1 MNGLNRFIV
10 VLVALKLAAA
20 TTLVLLVGAGLV
32 QPDRLPLGYWLQNG
46 LGILAT
52 PGRMERL
59 PGLAVAGGVLL
70 LSLWLLWLEARS
82 VMRPNPAI
90 LVHNT
95 RNGRVTMARS
105 GVEHLAEK
113 VATEVDGVMEA
124 RARVLGT
131 NDIDVRCQ
139 ARIDPASHAP
149 ALAEQLRERVRE
161 AVEAHIGRPVA
172 RLSVHTQLDSLKRY
186 RTPSRV
192 Q

>member
-10 VLVALKLAAA
+10 VLLALAFAGAAA
-20 TTLVLLVGAGLV
+20 LVLLVGAGLV
-32 QPDRLPLGYWLQNG
+32 APDRLPLGYWLQNG

-59 PGLAVAGGVLL
+59 PGLAVAGAVLL
-70 LSLWLLWLEARS
+70 MSLWLLWLEARS
-82 VMRPNPAI
+82 AMKPDPAI
-90 LVHNT
+90 VVHDT
-95 RNGRVTMARS
+95 RNGRVTMARA

-124 RARVLGT
+124 RARVLGAE
-131 NDIDVRCQ
+131 DIEVRCQ
-139 ARIDPASHAP
+139 ARIDPASNAP
-149 ALAEQLRERVRE
+149 SLAEQLRERVRE